1 MNVKINHEKSKSIDL
16 VGENKDKNTKEKQI
30 KAIIKATKL
39 CTQYVTL
46 YYKFMRMRLKNSF
59 LTQPLLMIYL
69 SSLQPPN
76 TIHSVLKCSVYIFPY
91 KNNTKS

>member
-1 MNVKINHEKSKSIDL
+1 MKFKINREKSKSIDL

-30 KAIIKATKL
+30 KAIIKATEL

-59 LTQPLLMIYL
+59 LTQPSLM
-69 SSLQPPN
+69 N
-76 TIHSVLKCSVYIFPY
+76 
-91 KNNTKS
+91 

>member
-1 MNVKINHEKSKSIDL
+1 MNVKINREKSKSIDL

-30 KAIIKATKL
+30 KAIIKATEL

-59 LTQPLLMIYL
+59 FTQPSLIIYL

-76 TIHSVLKCSVYIFPY
+76 TILFVLKMLILCFYLKY
-91 KNNTKS
+91 